1 MDLILLCH
9 REASAHRIC
18 SSILTC
24 EAHTRC
30 HILRVATF
38 CFVCYSF
45 LFPVFF
51 QRVVLLLTESTRW
64 QQNAFKYLLDCH
76 HSLYPFINSVCAP
89 TLKRAYYSYCC
100 ILGSLFGDLSH
111 LLHHSYSCQRTIDRV
126 WIIGITVLKKWCI
139 VWDTSKVIF
148 LCHHIGP
155 ASVPASDSAFQD
167 KVRSSRKK

>member
-1 MDLILLCH
+1 MHYTQHISKILQFLTKACSLCLQHQSELEEPYCHSQKQCYIMDLIPLCH

-126 WIIGITVLKKWCI
+126 
-139 VWDTSKVIF
+139 
-148 LCHHIGP
+148 
-155 ASVPASDSAFQD
+155 
-167 KVRSSRKK
+167 